1 MLKAYG
7 WKRFISIALSLVV
20 VFSLAAC
27 GGSNSEGSGEAPNAD
42 RLKDQKEL
50 NILFP
55 ASSFTESIQ
64 PLVKEFEE
72 KEGVKVN
79 LELIGIQNYF
89 DKVMVELSTGSDAY
103 DLFYVFGEKIS
114 QYVDGGWLNPLDEL
128 IADKTLTD
136 DQLLDKDDFMERA
149 VTSGT
154 FDGQLYGIPVLAST
168 TLLYYRTDLF
178 EQAGLTSP
186 PNTWDE
192 LAEYAKKLH
201 KDGIAG
207 VAMRG
212 SRAQTE
218 STWTFSMPMY
228 AFGGG
233 YVKDFPE
240 DMTPIVD
247 SPEVAQ
253 AADYYADLLRNYSI
267 KGATTSKYSDI
278 IVSVQQGDVAMWIDG
293 APLVK
298 QYDDPEKSK
307 SSGKIGYAIVPEGPS
322 GRFAA
327 LNTHF
332 LSMNQK
338 SENKELAWKFMQWAT
353 SKEMFVKLAVD
364 GWHVAG
370 TRESVYS
377 DPRFLEKNNYG
388 DGEWAAKYVETLD
401 KYARDPYYPLNP
413 EWPEVSDKVSEALS
427 NVLSGQQSSVDAFK
441 KANEEIAKIYKNAG
455 YLE

>member
-1 MLKAYG
+1 LQSVTG
-7 WKRFISIALSLVV
+7 WKRLISMVLCLVI

-27 GGSNSEGSGEAPNAD
+27 GGANSNSVNEVPNAD
-42 RLKDQKEL
+42 KLKDQKEL

-55 ASSFTESIQ
+55 ASSFTESLQ

-89 DKVMVELSTGSDAY
+89 DKVMVELSTGSSAY

-114 QYVDGGWLNPLDEL
+114 QYVNGDWLNPLDEL
-128 IADKTLTD
+128 IADKVLTD
-136 DQLLDKDDFMERA
+136 DQVLAMDDFMERA

-154 FDGQLYGIPVLAST
+154 FDGKLYGVPVLAST
-168 TLLYYRTDLF
+168 TLLYYRKDLF
-178 EQAGLTSP
+178 EKAGLTTP
-186 PNTWDE
+186 PNTWTE
-192 LAEYAKKLH
+192 FTEYAKQLH
-201 KDGIAG
+201 KDGVAG
-207 VAMRG
+207 MAMRG

-218 STWTFSMPMY
+218 STWTFTMPMY
-228 AFGGG
+228 AFGGDF
-233 YVKDFPE
+233 VKNYPD
-240 DMTPIVD
+240 DMTPVLD
-247 SPEVAQ
+247 TAEVAK

-278 IVSVQQGDVAMWIDG
+278 VVSVQQGDVAMWIDG

-307 SSGKIGYAIVPEGPS
+307 SSGKIGYSIVPEGPS

-332 LSMNQK
+332 LSMNK
-338 SENKELAWKFMQWAT
+338 SSKNQELAWKFMQWAT
-353 SKEMFVKLAVD
+353 SKEMFIKLAVD

-377 DPRFLEKNNYG
+377 DPKFLEKNNYG
-388 DGEWAAKYVETLD
+388 NGEWAAKYVETMS
-401 KYARDPYYPLNP
+401 KYAKDPYYPLNP

-427 NVLSGQQSSVDAFK
+427 NVLSGQQNSVDAFK
-441 KANEEIAKIYKNAG
+441 KANDDIAKIYKNAG
-455 YLE
+455 YLK